1 MRFQAVANSRETMQ
15 FADFIKLFSDVSNH
29 VRSMERAKSKFQ
41 ELDVDRSGF
50 LETQEIGQT
59 LDWVLLFY
67 TREGE
72 VLSPEERESIRTE
85 LVAVAD
91 TNKDG
96 RLSLAEFTI
105 IFSQIENRKEEVRR
119 RKSVVLF

>member
-1 MRFQAVANSRETMQ
+1 MQ
-15 FADFIKLFSDVSNH
+15 FTDFIKLFSDVSNH

>member
-1 MRFQAVANSRETMQ
+1 MSFT
-15 FADFIKLFSDVSNH
+15 DFIKFFSDVSNH
-29 VRSMERAKSKFQ
+29 VRSMERAKSRFQ
-41 ELDVDRSGF
+41 ELDVDKSGF
-50 LETQEIGQT
+50 LEAHEVGLT

-67 TREGE
+67 TKEGE
-72 VLSPEERESIRTE
+72 ALSAEERESIRNE
-85 LVAVAD
+85 IMAISD

-105 IFSQIENRKEEVRR
+105 IFNQIEARKEEVRR